1 MDSYPK
7 DQELNKENTIASQ
20 NAVNNSS
27 AADCW
32 DCCAI
37 HHLSHFAILCF
48 TEEAIQRETRH
59 YNEVKAKVY

>member
-1 MDSYPK
+1 MHSYPK

-32 DCCAI
+32 DCPAHPPFI
-37 HHLSHFAILCF
+37 PLCNF
-48 TEEAIQRETRH
+48 MLHWRSISMGNTPS
-59 YNEVKAKVY
+59 